1 MASKVSICS
10 NALLMLGSQPIASFT
25 DGTDRAKLA
34 ANLYPAERLAFMRS
48 HSWGTLTVRVALA
61 PMAEKPVFGFTN
73 QFALPGD
80 CVRLLDVGGEGES
93 LTYRV
98 ERKRVLYSGSV
109 LPVRYIA
116 NIDEGEWDDAMVHAM
131 ELRMAALFAYPITA
145 SSSLAADLAQKAK
158 DALHDAKTADG
169 QEDDTQAIEDSP
181 MLNSRYPGGGW

>member
-25 DGTDRAKLA
+25 DGADRAKLA

-48 HSWGTLTVRVALA
+48 HNWGALTTRVNLA
-61 PMAEKPVFGFTN
+61 PMADSPPFGFSH

-80 CVRLLDVGGEGES
+80 CVRLLDVGEEGQA

-98 ERKRVLYSGSV
+98 ERKRIHYNGTV

-131 ELRMAALFAYPITA
+131 ELRMAALFAYPITKSA
-145 SSSLAADLAQKAK
+145 SLAADLAQKAK
-158 DALHDAKTADG
+158 DALHDAKTIDG